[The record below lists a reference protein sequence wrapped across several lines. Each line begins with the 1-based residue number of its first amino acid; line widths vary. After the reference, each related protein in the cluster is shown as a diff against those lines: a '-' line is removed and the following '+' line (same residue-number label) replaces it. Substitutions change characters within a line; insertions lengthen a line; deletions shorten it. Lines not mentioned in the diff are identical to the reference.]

1 MASLNLVPNPPVL
14 AVQAVIFLTGLFV
27 VKKLFVQPYLEL
39 RDKREKLTVGSKDEA
54 QKLLLETERVSQ
66 DIAAKLNA
74 AITEAK
80 QAREKTRD
88 AALQKRQTALSAAE
102 GDSKKLVQ
110 EVETQI
116 KQDLAA
122 EKAKVPAV
130 VKSLTDEVYKLAL
143 A

>member
-14 AVQAVIFLTGLFV
+14 AVQAVVFLMGLAV
-27 VKKLFVQPYLEL
+27 VKKLFVEPFLEL

-54 QKLLLETERVSQ
+54 VKLLAEADRVSL
-66 DIAAKLNA
+66 DITAKLNT

-88 AALQKRQTALSAAE
+88 AAIDKRTAALSAAE
-102 GDSKKLVQ
+102 GESKKFLA
-110 EVETQI
+110 EVESQI
-116 KQDLAA
+116 RQDLAQ
-122 EKAKVPAV
+122 EKAKVPAI